1 MVPLPKREPEWWI
14 LLGTPAWCSSTH
26 SEKCVVASPTAAIF
40 SPGGSTPTHPVEH
53 HLVLPPGLQ
62 AAHTAQGVQNSTVL
76 ASHQGSRPTV
86 PP

>member
-1 MVPLPKREPEWWI
+1 MVDFVGYAMVRLHGAVCAVPHIQKNI
-14 LLGTPAWCSSTH
+14 
-26 SEKCVVASPTAAIF
+26 EKCVVASPTAAIF